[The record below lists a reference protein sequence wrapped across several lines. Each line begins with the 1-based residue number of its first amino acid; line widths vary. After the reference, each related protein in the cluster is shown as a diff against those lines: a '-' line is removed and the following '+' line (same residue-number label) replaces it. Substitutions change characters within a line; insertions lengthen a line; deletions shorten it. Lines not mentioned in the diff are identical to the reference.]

1 MRETPESPA
10 KGANVVNTGQQV
22 VQRSWWIALFPMVV
36 AYVADLW
43 SKEAVLATMEQ
54 GESRAVLEPLLYWRF
69 IRNPGA
75 AFSIGVEYTWIFT
88 IVQAVGL
95 IVVTYLILRR
105 ARTTTWLITLGA
117 LAGGIAGNLTDRLFR
132 EPGFGVGHVIDFIS
146 VPNFAIFNV
155 ADSFIVVS
163 IIVIVLL
170 VMVGKT
176 MDGMPEKTA
185 ESSSHD
191 NT

>member
-1 MRETPESPA
+1 M
-10 KGANVVNTGQQV
+10 VNTGQRV
-22 VQRSWWIALFPMVV
+22 LQRSWWIALLPMVV
-36 AYVADLW
+36 AYGADLW
-43 SKEAVLATMEQ
+43 SKEAVLSTMEQ
-54 GESRAVLEPLLYWRF
+54 GESRAVFEPLLYWRF

-88 IVQAVGL
+88 IIQAVGL

-105 ARTTTWLITLGA
+105 ARTMTWLIALGA

-185 ESSSHD
+185 KSSSHD

>member
-1 MRETPESPA
+1 M
-10 KGANVVNTGQQV
+10 VHTGQHS
-22 VQRSWWIALFPMVV
+22 VQWSWWIAILPMVV
-36 AYVADLW
+36 AYCADLW
-43 SKEAVLATMEQ
+43 SKEAVLTTMEQ

-88 IVQAVGL
+88 IIQAVGL

-132 EPGFGVGHVIDFIS
+132 DPGFGVGHVIDFIS

-170 VMVGKT
+170 VMTGKT
-176 MDGMPEKTA
+176 MDGIPEKTA
-185 ESSSHD
+185 DISSHD